1 MVAWIQPWNNP
12 ASVPDFSL
20 QTLGR
25 PQREDSVVV
34 GVCVCVCVCVW
45 VRACAQSL
53 SYVSLFCDSMD
64 CLQGSSVHGI
74 LQARI
79 LERVA
84 VSSSRG
90 SSRPRALIPIPC
102 TGKQIL
108 CHCTSGGARCWGNNW
123 DPGIDAGHSRVY
135 TP

>member
-1 MVAWIQPWNNP
+1 M
-12 ASVPDFSL
+12 
-20 QTLGR
+20 
-25 PQREDSVVV
+25 
-34 GVCVCVCVCVW
+34 C

-53 SYVSLFCDSMD
+53 SYVSLFCDPMD
-64 CLQGSSVHGI
+64 CLRGSSVSGI

-90 SSRPRALIPIPC
+90 SSRPRALTPIPC
-102 TGKQIL
+102 TGKRFFA
-108 CHCTSGGARCWGNNW
+108 TAPVGEPVVGVGGNNW
-123 DPGIDAGHSRVY
+123 DPGIDVGHSRVY